1 MKNANVPL
9 VGRPPARSVDNFSEP
24 FCGDDLWWWDVSGQF
39 MDNIDFQYFNAF
51 MLIGLGEHVGN

>member
-1 MKNANVPL
+1 MLTFRWL
-9 VGRPPARSVDNFSEP
+9 VVLQRAQSTIFPNP
-24 FCGDDLWWWDVSGQF
+24 FVVTTVGVWWWGLSGQF

>member
-1 MKNANVPL
+1 MLTFRWL
-9 VGRPPARSVDNFSEP
+9 VVLQRAQSTIFPNP
-24 FCGDDLWWWDVSGQF
+24 FVVTTVGVWRGVSGQF